1 MSLDII
7 FRLNGK
13 NVKIKSSGN
22 ELFVEAAL
30 RYINIVGIVEYDE
43 PKFFF
48 NSMEINLVSAKTL
61 AEYGFRNLSVVDVV
75 LEKYKYIS
83 DDDKYKKKL
92 NDEILK
98 NQRLEDENNKLNE
111 ILNEVKQSKTNEI
124 NKLIKVSETYKKEN
138 EQLKA
143 DLLKSQKLISNL
155 SKNQADNS
163 ELKKLQ
169 NEISTLKYKLTLKD
183 NEINDLK
190 TKSINNQ
197 REEQSFKYKDI
208 IVITFISMDSTV
220 HFGVKC
226 LPTDI
231 FAEVEEK
238 LYKKYDNLRN
248 TNNMFTANAKP
259 VLRFKTINENNI
271 KDGDII
277 QLIKL
282 E

>member
-1 MSLDII
+1 MNINII
-7 FRLNGK
+7 FRKGEEEVIMQLSDNMM
-13 NVKIKSSGN
+13 
-22 ELFVEAAL
+22 FAEAAL
-30 RYINIVGIVEYDE
+30 KYLSKTGIDYEKDK
-43 PKFFF
+43 PKFYF
-48 NSMEINLVSAKTL
+48 NSKELEVNSYKNL
-61 AEYGFRNLSVVDVV
+61 AELGFRDFFTVNVV
-75 LEKYKYIS
+75 LEKDKYIS
-83 DDDKYKKKL
+83 ENDKYKKQL

-98 NQRLEDENNKLNE
+98 NQRLEDENKKLKE

-124 NKLIKVSETYKKEN
+124 NKLTKVLEIYKKEN

-143 DLLKSQKLISNL
+143 ELLKI
-155 SKNQADNS
+155 SKNQTDNN

-169 NEISTLKYKLTLKD
+169 SEISTLKYKLTLKD

-208 IVITFISMDSTV
+208 IVINFISMDSTV